1 MNTIANSA
9 RSGWDRMTRPSMP
22 FGGHRSNSA
31 VDMQAAH
38 RPPMRTATAPNAS
51 AAPAGHLP
59 VTLSF
64 NIPFNSELAGPKREE
79 VIYSSPGA
87 FDRWVQ
93 PEGSE
98 DKPIYDLP
106 VHAQHRDSLEMLCE
120 QIVHKTNGQIRYF
133 IRSGH
138 PKPVAGMPPRSKA
151 WVTNVCLR
159 GLYDVVHGT
168 RQALLNSTPISLVG
182 RGQHLAH

>member
-1 MNTIANSA
+1 
-9 RSGWDRMTRPSMP
+9 MP